1 MTDAG
6 GASDRLVDPALDVV
20 WLGHASTDITIDGA
34 RLVTDPVLRDKVA
47 HLRRHDGASTL
58 APGPIGAVLISHLH
72 HDHLDLRSVRQL
84 PKDTPLIVPRG
95 AARLLARHAPG
106 DIVEVRPGD
115 EVVVDGVRV
124 TAIPAEHKR
133 GRTGRRAEGDPLGF
147 LMESASHV
155 VYFPGDTDLHPIMA
169 DLPAPDLALLP
180 IWGWGRTLGPGHLD
194 PDRAAQ
200 AAAVLRARA
209 VVPVHWGT
217 FAPVRLGSGAPLWLR
232 QPADQFRAAMERH
245 APETDLRIV
254 RPGGTSAMSK
264 RRQVDDTASGAVRE
278 FEP

>member
-1 MTDAG
+1 VTTAPDQADTSG
-6 GASDRLVDPALDVV
+6 TADPAVDVV

-34 RLVTDPVLRDKVA
+34 RIVTDPVLRDKVA
-47 HLRRHDGASTL
+47 HLRRHDGVSTL
-58 APGPIGAVLISHLH
+58 ASGPIGAVLISHLH
-72 HDHLDLRSVRQL
+72 HDHLDLPSFRRL

-95 AARLLARHAPG
+95 AARLVARHAPG

-115 EVVVDGVRV
+115 EVMVDGVRI
-124 TAIPAEHKR
+124 TAIPADHKR
-133 GRTGRRAEGDPLGF
+133 GRTGRRAEGEPLGF
-147 LMESASHV
+147 LMESATHV

-200 AAAVLRARA
+200 AAAVLRAKA

-217 FAPVRLGSGAPLWLR
+217 FAPVRLGSGAPVWLR
-232 QPADQFRAAMERH
+232 QPADQFREAMGRH

-254 RPGGTSAMSK
+254 RPGDTSAMSMG
-264 RRQVDDTASGAVRE
+264 RRSAEQPPSTE
-278 FEP
+278 